1 MVPPE
6 SLARTLAEYDETG
19 VVDWEGRALF
29 GETSFY
35 AIAAGFGRLPRRVH
49 GMTGQTDPERVRQAL
64 AAIKAGNE
72 AQARQMPGHAE
83 FIDALNLGASR
94 TAGAAGGGTGSRF
107 G

>member
-1 MVPPE
+1 MPRV
-6 SLARTLAEYDETG
+6 TVTG

-35 AIAAGFGRLPRRVH
+35 AIAAGFERLPRRVH
-49 GMTGQTDPERVRQAL
+49 GMTGQTDPERVRRAL
-64 AAIKAGNE
+64 AEIKAGND

-83 FIDALNLGASR
+83 FIDALNLGPGRGASGP
-94 TAGAAGGGTGSRF
+94 AGASGRRF

>member
-1 MVPPE
+1 MCG
-6 SLARTLAEYDETG
+6 TG

-29 GETSFY
+29 GETSFH

-49 GMTGQTDPERVRQAL
+49 GMTGQTDPERVRHAL
-64 AAIKAGNE
+64 AAIKAGND

-83 FIDALNLGASR
+83 FIDALNLGAGRS
-94 TAGAAGGGTGSRF
+94 AGSAGGGTGSRF